1 MSIDD
6 QQCFFFHAKSSL
18 NSRDPVHVVE
28 CMIKPLDVVYVVSEP
43 NNRAFSHRNLF
54 PLQHYVDGF
63 LHLFHALDG
72 RGMDKKGGRMEDWTV
87 TLS

>member
-1 MSIDD
+1 
-6 QQCFFFHAKSSL
+6 
-18 NSRDPVHVVE
+18 
-28 CMIKPLDVVYVVSEP
+28 MIKPLDVVYVVSEP

-72 RGMDKKGGRMEDWTV
+72 RGMDKKGGGEDGG
-87 TLS
+87 LDGYPLLRGL

>member
-1 MSIDD
+1 
-6 QQCFFFHAKSSL
+6 
-18 NSRDPVHVVE
+18 
-28 CMIKPLDVVYVVSEP
+28 MIKPLDVVYVVSEP

-72 RGMDKKGGRMEDWTV
+72 RGMDKKGGGGWRIGRLPSPEGIIV
-87 TLS
+87 R